1 VGEEEVIEEVR
12 KEVIFVV
19 GNGMMQTIEV
29 RIEKRVMSQRSPYFR
44 HLISSLDQGKVN
56 KLHLY

>member
-19 GNGMMQTIEV
+19 GNGMQTTEV
-29 RIEKRVMSQRSPYFR
+29 RIEKRVMVQRSPYFR
-44 HLISSLDQGKVN
+44 QLISSLDQGKVN

>member
-1 VGEEEVIEEVR
+1 MIEEVR

-19 GNGMMQTIEV
+19 GNGMQTTEV

-56 KLHLY
+56 KLNLY

>member
-1 VGEEEVIEEVR
+1 MIEEVR

>member
-1 VGEEEVIEEVR
+1 MIEEVR

-19 GNGMMQTIEV
+19 GNGMQTTEV
-29 RIEKRVMSQRSPYFR
+29 RIEKRVMVQRSPYFR
-44 HLISSLDQGKVN
+44 QLISSLDQGKVN

>member
-1 VGEEEVIEEVR
+1 MGEEEVIEEVR

-19 GNGMMQTIEV
+19 GNGMQTTEV

-56 KLHLY
+56 KLNLY